1 MVVKA
6 KETVGIDTFQDCDT
20 KLKDD
25 LVRIVS
31 DYDDIFQ
38 VPKGLLPK
46 WQVEHEIQLQQ
57 DVPLPNIGMYRLSVL
72 ENAEIKKQVQ

>member
-46 WQVEHEIQLQQ
+46 
-57 DVPLPNIGMYRLSVL
+57 
-72 ENAEIKKQVQ
+72 

>member
-6 KETVGIDTFQDCDT
+6 KDSVGIDTFKDCDT

-25 LVRIVS
+25 LVIIVY

-38 VPKGLLPK
+38 VPKGLPPK
-46 WQVEHEIQLQQ
+46 
-57 DVPLPNIGMYRLSVL
+57 
-72 ENAEIKKQVQ
+72 

>member
-6 KETVGIDTFQDCDT
+6 KDTVEIDTFKDCDV

-31 DYDDIFQ
+31 VYDELFQ
-38 VPKGLLPK
+38 VPKGLPPK
-46 WQVEHEIQLQQ
+46 
-57 DVPLPNIGMYRLSVL
+57 
-72 ENAEIKKQVQ
+72 